1 MNSAR
6 IAVRYAKALFDLA
19 LDTGAIDGVYRDMK
33 VISRLCVMN
42 EVKEVINNPVI
53 PLQKRKEAIIALA
66 GDGTGELT
74 VKFIELIFSHGRG
87 EFLAAA
93 ARNFTDLTR
102 RHRGIRQ
109 VTVTTATAV
118 DEMTRMEMAALLAGG
133 KPGTIEFTEQIDESI
148 MGGFILRVDDSYI
161 DASVRN
167 RLNRFR
173 KEFSLAGFADK

>member
-19 LDTGAIDGVYRDMK
+19 LDSNVIDGVYRDMK
-33 VISRLCVMN
+33 DISRLCAME
-42 EVKEVINNPVI
+42 EVKDVISNPVI
-53 PLQKRKEAIIALA
+53 PLQKRKDAVIALT
-66 GDGTGELT
+66 GDDAEKVT
-74 VKFIELIFSHGRG
+74 VDFISLMFTHGRG

-93 ARNFTDLTR
+93 ARNFIDLTR

-109 VTVTTATAV
+109 VTVTTAVPV
-118 DEMTRMEMAALLAGG
+118 DEPTKKEMAALIGGQKAG
-133 KPGTIEFTEQIDESI
+133 TVEFNEQIDESI
-148 MGGFILRVDDSYI
+148 VGGFILRVDDSYV

-173 KEFSLAGFADK
+173 KEFSLA

>member
-19 LDTGAIDGVYRDMK
+19 LDSNVVDGVYRDMK
-33 VISRLCVMN
+33 NISRICTMEEVKDVIS
-42 EVKEVINNPVI
+42 NPVI
-53 PLQKRKEAIIALA
+53 PLQKRKDAVIALA
-66 GDGTGELT
+66 GDDAEKVTAD
-74 VKFIELIFSHGRG
+74 FISLMFNHGRG

-93 ARNFTDLTR
+93 ARNFVDLTR

-109 VTVTTATAV
+109 VTVTTAVPV
-118 DEMTRMEMAALLAGG
+118 DEATKREMAALIAGQKTG
-133 KPGTIEFTEQIDESI
+133 SIEFNEQVDESI
-148 MGGFILRVDDSYI
+148 VGGFILRVDDSYI

-173 KEFSLAGFADK
+173 KEFSLA